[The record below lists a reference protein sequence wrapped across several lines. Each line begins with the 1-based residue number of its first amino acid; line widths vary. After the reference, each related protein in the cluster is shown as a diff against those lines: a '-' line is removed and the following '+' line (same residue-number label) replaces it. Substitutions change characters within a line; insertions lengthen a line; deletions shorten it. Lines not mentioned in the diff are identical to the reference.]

1 MGSSQLEHNGSLQ
14 SFDDSTAAGVHQFLH
29 HTSQPRW
36 SWPCLA
42 TPTQGHGQKIGT
54 ELLKTTN
61 IAKSLSFSVLLYK
74 ATFIALS

>member
-1 MGSSQLEHNGSLQ
+1 MGSSQLNNGSLQ
-14 SFDDSTAAGVHQFLH
+14 SFDDRTAAGVHQFLH

-54 ELLKTTN
+54 ELLKILPI